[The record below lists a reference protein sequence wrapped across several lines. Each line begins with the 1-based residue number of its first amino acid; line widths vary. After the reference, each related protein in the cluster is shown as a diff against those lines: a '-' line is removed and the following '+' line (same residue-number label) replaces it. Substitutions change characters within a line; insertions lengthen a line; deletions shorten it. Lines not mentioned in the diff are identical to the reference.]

1 MAENQQPIDYN
12 EILSSFGVKIRDI
25 EEKQNIIKDRVLL
38 IGENL
43 VSQKEDGDQEI
54 LEIKAKITELE
65 REIKKIKLTLQ
76 SLIENS
82 ESLVRKNEFEILK
95 RQFEMFQ
102 PLDLARISDVEK
114 IVNKMLKNKN

>member
-12 EILSSFGVKIRDI
+12 EIFSSFGVKIRDI

-43 VSQKEDGDQEI
+43 VSQKTEIEEEI
-54 LEIKAKITELE
+54 LEIKTKVNELE
-65 REIKKIKLTLQ
+65 REIKNIRLTLQ
-76 SLIENS
+76 GLIENNDNF
-82 ESLVRKNEFEILK
+82 VRKNEFSILK
-95 RQFEMFQ
+95 KQFEMFQ

-114 IVNKMLKNKN
+114 IVNKVLKNKN